1 MPRRGITDCF
11 GDCALRMID
20 AFTIDIDLE
29 VIELCP
35 YRARMIYISLC
46 YQPLAPM
53 GH

>member
-1 MPRRGITDCF
+1 MGITDCF
-11 GDCALRMID
+11 GDCDFKMID
-20 AFTIDIDLE
+20 AFAIDKDLE